1 MIRMNIKEIQ
11 QKIVQY
17 GVSLSTISVE
27 NIETGLLSMNR
38 INPLENNQVLALS
51 QETEKILIQFV
62 QAFSNIKFERYDSGN
77 IFQYVFDKV
86 VEVTYKVITDS
97 EIDTQFIPKEVYEY
111 HEPDLP
117 EYIQLKLTNKVGNL
131 GIIHCRVIDYIEK
144 NEYRTDDLN
153 TWLLPLLLIATFIGI
168 EFAQEI
174 DLDDDSEMKAFMNF

>member
-1 MIRMNIKEIQ
+1 MIQMNIKEIQ

-17 GVSLSTISVE
+17 GVSLSTISAE
-27 NIETGLLSMNR
+27 NIETGFLSMNR

-86 VEVTYKVITDS
+86 IEVTYKVITDS

-117 EYIQLKLTNKVGNL
+117 EYI
-131 GIIHCRVIDYIEK
+131 
-144 NEYRTDDLN
+144 
-153 TWLLPLLLIATFIGI
+153 PF
-168 EFAQEI
+168 
-174 DLDDDSEMKAFMNF
+174 